1 MTASPTRS
9 NAAAMRQNKL
19 VGATGMGAG
28 RPLRWPRRIEDA
40 DARELR
46 GGLPPRAEEACGVG
60 SCSQG
65 VNS

>member
-19 VGATGMGAG
+19 VGATGMGPG
-28 RPLRWPRRIEDA
+28 GLFVGPGGSRTPMPVS
-40 DARELR
+40 LR
-46 GGLPPRAEEACGVG
+46 GGLPPRAEETCGVG